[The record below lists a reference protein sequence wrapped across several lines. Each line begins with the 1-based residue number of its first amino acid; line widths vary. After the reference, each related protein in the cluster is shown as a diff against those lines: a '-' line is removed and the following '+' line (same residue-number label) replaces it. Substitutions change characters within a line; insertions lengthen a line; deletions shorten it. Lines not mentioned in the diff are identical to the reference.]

1 MPDTKTR
8 SDAQVRQET
17 RRLLAAVMA
26 RTEEAREAARKTH
39 DLVQRSRHLL
49 RELRVPQSMAE
60 VFLPEQGS
68 RPLRDSSG
76 SL

>member
-1 MPDTKTR
+1 MPDTKTI

-17 RRLLAAVMA
+17 LRLLEAVMA
-26 RTEEAREAARKTH
+26 RTEAAREAARETH
-39 DLVQRSRHLL
+39 DLVQRSRDLL

-68 RPLRDSSG
+68 RPRQDSSG
-76 SL
+76 SP